1 MGFRQRHPVLTGLGI
16 FFGIIIAFC
25 TGVFLL
31 LFKFYPSRLYSSNTE
46 GIGILELKTP
56 IFSADETLKS
66 LHDFKI
72 NKNIRAIVFR
82 VESPGGV
89 VGASQEIYEEI
100 RRINASKKVVVSMGS
115 VAASGGY
122 YVSLGGERILAMPG
136 TLTGSIGVIVKFPNL
151 QGLYEKIGYHSEVI
165 KSGIHKD
172 LGSTDRSPT
181 TEEKALMQ
189 SVINNVHDQ
198 FVQAVVERR
207 GLQEEKVRN
216 LADGRIFTGQ
226 QAMELGLID
235 QLGNF
240 QDAIDLAAEFA
251 GLKGEPELIYPEE
264 RGFSLFRWILGRDG
278 LAMCEHLLSCG
289 PVLSYV
295 WKFAP

>member
-1 MGFRQRHPVLTGLGI
+1 MDVHGVIKNSSDVIRQLRKYAEDSSIPVVVI
-16 FFGIIIAFC
+16 H
-25 TGVFLL
+25 V
-31 LFKFYPSRLYSSNTE
+31 
-46 GIGILELKTP
+46 
-56 IFSADETLKS
+56 D
-66 LHDFKI
+66 
-72 NKNIRAIVFR
+72 
-82 VESPGGV
+82 SPGG
-89 VGASQEIYEEI
+89 GAAASQEMYEEI
-100 RRINASKKVVVSMGS
+100 NKLREKGKKVVVSMGS

-181 TEEKALMQ
+181 EEEKELMQ

-207 GLQEEKVRN
+207 GLPEEKVRN

-226 QAMELGLID
+226 QAKELGLID

-240 QDAIDLAAEFA
+240 QDAVDLAAELA

-264 RGFSLFRWILGRDG
+264 RGFSLFRWILGREG
-278 LAMCEHLLSCG
+278 MATWEHLLTCG